1 MRIVIVKNVP
11 VAERH
16 GINIGN
22 EYDVLEEE
30 GGRNRPI
37 FIMGEAG
44 VKVKVFSHEYDE
56 VPEK

>member
-1 MRIVIVKNVP
+1 MKIVIVKNVP

-22 EYDVLEEE
+22 VYDVLERE
-30 GGRNRPI
+30 GGRNHPI
-37 FIMGEAG
+37 FIMGDAG
-44 VKVKVFSHEYDE
+44 TQVKVFSHEYDE